1 MIISSP
7 RLMSWRWDFFYLSK
21 NGEGPCNMLS
31 KEKRS
36 AWKYPSILL
45 FGIGVSSIGE
55 WIYFIALNLIVLD
68 MSGSPLAVTGLY
80 LIKPIATV
88 FTNLWA
94 GSMVDRLN
102 KRKLM
107 VFLDIFRAVFIA
119 LLPFMSSVAFI
130 YVFVF
135 IIHMGSSIFTPTS
148 MSYTTRLISPEQR
161 KRFNSLHSLITS
173 GAFIIGP
180 AIAGMLFLVGSPF
193 LAIYMNAIALFLSG
207 MITLSLPD
215 VEKQSVVSTAPLRLS
230 LAVILDDWKEVLVFS
245 RHNMYLMLIYFLFSG
260 VLVIMA
266 SGVDSLEAAFA
277 IQVLHLTDSEYGF
290 LVSVAGAGILVGA
303 LTNSL
308 VVKRMDISWLIGFG
322 AVFVSI
328 GYMIY
333 AYSSSLWLAAIGFFV
348 LAFFIAFA
356 NTGFLTF
363 YQNNIPVDVMG
374 RVGSAYGLIQSAITV
389 GVTGVMGLTAHYYSI
404 QATVIGGVLVMTFL
418 SFLLCISSL
427 IPSKKELFQY

>member
-1 MIISSP
+1 MV
-7 RLMSWRWDFFYLSK
+7 L
-21 NGEGPCNMLS
+21 
-31 KEKRS
+31 KEKRNT
-36 AWKYPSILL
+36 WKYPSILL
-45 FGIGVSSIGE
+45 GGIGVSSVGE

-88 FTNLWA
+88 LTNLWA
-94 GSMVDRLN
+94 GSMIDRLN

-119 LLPFMSSVAFI
+119 LLPFMSSVSFI
-130 YVFVF
+130 YVVVF

-180 AIAGMLFLVGSPF
+180 AIAGMMFWIGSPY
-193 LAIYMNAIALFLSG
+193 LAIYINAIALFLSG

-215 VEKQSVVSTAPLRLS
+215 VEKQSVVSAAPAKLS
-230 LAVILDDWKEVLVFS
+230 LSIIQNDWKEVWDFS
-245 RHNMYLMLIYFLFSG
+245 RQNLYLMLIYFLFSG

-277 IQVLHLTDSEYGF
+277 IQVLHLIDSEYGF
-290 LVSVAGAGILVGA
+290 LVSVAGVGILVGA

-308 VVKRMDISWLIGFG
+308 IVKRLDISWLIGFG
-322 AVFVSI
+322 AMFVSI

-333 AYSSSLWLAAIGFFV
+333 AFSSSLLVAAIGFFV

-374 RVGSAYGLIQSAITV
+374 RVGSAYGLLQSAITV
-389 GVTGVMGLTAHYYSI
+389 GVTGVMGLTAHHYSI
-404 QATVIGGVLVMTFL
+404 QATVIGGVLVMFFL
-418 SFLLCISSL
+418 SCLLCISIL
-427 IPSKKELFQY
+427 VPSKRKIYQN